1 MPRLLRRAFLAA
13 AVSLA
18 ALPRAADAQTA
29 PLPPV
34 SNTTH
39 STTNSSNTNI
49 FDPNRA
55 PLIIIQIGARRY
67 VLVPRTE
74 GSATSLGAS
83 AIESKPNNTSLTAI
97 IASSV
102 AGAASAPSGEIHI
115 RGSHGQYSYYLDGA
129 PLPSNVSGSF
139 SDLIN
144 PKDIQTL
151 RIYTGGFPAEYGG
164 QLAAI
169 FDVTAKVGAGKP
181 SGFLQ
186 QIAQSYSDYQSTAQV
201 GGGDSRFSYFLSGV
215 RSSSN
220 FRLSPL
226 TQTPLHD
233 AGLENVGFGKFDL
246 QSGPSNRFTLDVGS
260 SAATIQVP
268 NDYFR
273 QAVGQDDN
281 QKENGDFA
289 NLIWSHLA
297 GADNLRVAFYSHK
310 SQLRYFG
317 SPQDLLPDSGST
329 DTSGLTTTN
338 ENEQATYLGLRTD
351 YIAHVGKSH
360 KVQLGFDVNTVNGQ
374 QFFNSFGVP
383 QPDPTTDQPT
393 ILDARHLS
401 GGDKSAYAQDDW
413 TTGRTLI
420 NYGLRYDV
428 HQSDVTTSQ
437 LSPRL
442 NLTYTAGKNAF
453 HAYYD
458 RLFQPVPVEDVIKLQ
473 GASTAPAQPERD
485 DFFEV
490 GETHTQS
497 GTTLSLDGYYR
508 AEKNTIDDQTFGATQ
523 IDLPVNFAKGYTRG
537 LEASLDGPLVKNVS
551 YYANY
556 ARSWAKGAGPIIG
569 GLLGEAPTGYFY
581 DDHDQTNTASFGV
594 SYSAHRSYT
603 TLDGEYGSGFPYG
616 EIDRL
621 DANGNPIL
629 DDQGNPF
636 PTQLNYIRVPVH
648 TILNFGIGT
657 TLGSTQIAFTVDN
670 LLNHGYV
677 IKQAGAFSDI
687 EWGQGRAFGVKLTQ
701 NF

>member
-1 MPRLLRRAFLAA
+1 MPRLCRRVLFTAACLAA
-13 AVSLA
+13 APCA
-18 ALPRAADAQTA
+18 AQAQTA
-29 PLPPV
+29 APVPPPAP
-34 SNTTH
+34 
-39 STTNSSNTNI
+39 NSNI

-55 PLIIIQIGARRY
+55 PLIVIRIGVHRL

-74 GSATSLGAS
+74 GSATSLGA
-83 AIESKPNNTSLTAI
+83 ATIENKPNDTSLTAV

-169 FDVTAKVGAGKP
+169 FDVTAKAGSGKP
-181 SGFLQ
+181 SGFVQ
-186 QIAQSYSDYQSTAQV
+186 QIGQSYSHYQTTAQV
-201 GGGDSRFSYFLSGV
+201 GGGSPRFSYFLSGV

-246 QSGPSNRFTLDVGS
+246 QSGAFNRFTLDVGTNG
-260 SAATIQVP
+260 ATIQVP
-268 NDYFR
+268 NEALR
-273 QAVGQDDN
+273 QLVGQNDI

-289 NLIWSHLA
+289 NLIWSHTA
-297 GADNLRVAFYSHK
+297 GPDNLRVAFYSHK

-317 SPQDLLPDSGST
+317 SSQDLMPDPGSA

-338 ENEQATYLGLRTD
+338 EKQQVTYLGLRTD
-351 YIAHVGKSH
+351 YIAHANKQH
-360 KVQLGFDVNTVNGQ
+360 KVQVGFDVNTVSGH
-374 QFFNSFGVP
+374 QFFNSLGAP
-383 QPDPTTDQPT
+383 QNDLTLNQPT
-393 ILDARHLS
+393 INDDRRIS
-401 GGDKSAYAQDDW
+401 GGDKSVYAQDDW

-428 HQSDVTTSQ
+428 HQADITTSQ
-437 LSPRL
+437 LSPRF
-442 NLTYTAGKNAF
+442 NLTYTVGKDKF

-458 RLFQPVPVEDVIKLQ
+458 RLFQPVAIEDVKHLNTSLASIK
-473 GASTAPAQPERD
+473 PFQPERD
-485 DFFEV
+485 DFFDV
-490 GETHTQS
+490 GETHTNA

-508 AEKNTIDDQTFGATQ
+508 AEKNTIDDQVFGATQ
-523 IDLPVNFAKGYTRG
+523 IDIPINFAKGYTRG
-537 LEASLDGPLVKNVS
+537 LEVAVDGPLVKNVS

-556 ARSWAKGAGPIIG
+556 ARSWAKGAGPISG
-569 GLLGEAPTGYFY
+569 GLLGEAPTNYFN
-581 DDHDQTNTASFGV
+581 DDHDQTHTASFGV
-594 SYSAHRSYT
+594 SYNAHGSYA

-616 EIDRL
+616 EIDRIGP
-621 DANGNPIL
+621 DGNPVL
-629 DDQGNPF
+629 DPQGNPF
-636 PTQLNYIRVPVH
+636 PVTINYIRVPVH
-648 TILNFGIGT
+648 TILNFGIGA
-657 TLGSTQIAFTVDN
+657 TLGSAQIAFTVDN

-677 IKQAGAFSDI
+677 IKEAGPFSDV
-687 EWGQGRAFGVKLTQ
+687 EWGQGRSYGVKLTQ

>member
-1 MPRLLRRAFLAA
+1 MPRLPRRARFAA
-13 AVSLA
+13 AVCLA
-18 ALPRAADAQTA
+18 ALPRLADAQAAPPAPTA
-29 PLPPV
+29 A
-34 SNTTH
+34 H
-39 STTNSSNTNI
+39 TNI
-49 FDPNRA
+49 FDPNNA
-55 PLIIIQIGARRY
+55 PIIVIRIGTRRL

-74 GSATSLGAS
+74 GSSTSLGAT
-83 AIESKPNNTSLTAI
+83 AIESKPNSTSLNSI

-169 FDVTAKVGAGKP
+169 FDVTAKAGAGKP
-181 SGFLQ
+181 AGFVQ

-201 GGGDSRFSYFLSGV
+201 GGGSPSFSYFLSGI
-215 RSSSN
+215 RSSN
-220 FRLSPL
+220 NIRLSPL

-246 QSGPSNRFTLDVGS
+246 QSGPSNRFTLDLGTS
-260 SAATIQVP
+260 GATIQVP
-268 NDYFR
+268 NPLSR
-273 QAVGQDDN
+273 QIVGQDDY
-281 QKENGDFA
+281 QKENGAFA

-297 GADNLRVAFYSHK
+297 GANNVRMAFYSHR
-310 SQLRYFG
+310 SQLRFFG
-317 SPQDLLPDSGST
+317 SPSDLVPDPGST
-329 DTSGLTTTN
+329 DTSGLTITN
-338 ENEQATYLGLRTD
+338 ENQQATYLGLRTD
-351 YIAHVGKSH
+351 YVAHANKAN
-360 KVQLGFDVNTVNGQ
+360 KVQLGFDVDTVSGS
-374 QFFNSFGVP
+374 QFFSSFGLP
-383 QPDPTTDQPT
+383 QADPTTNQPT

-413 TTGRTLI
+413 TVGRTLI

-428 HQSDVTTSQ
+428 HQADITTSQ

-442 NLTYTAGKNAF
+442 NLTYTAGRDQI

-458 RLFQPVPVEDVIKLQ
+458 RLFQPVAIENVKKLSSSAVSIK
-473 GASTAPAQPERD
+473 PFQPERD
-485 DFFEV
+485 DFFEI

-497 GTTLSLDGYYR
+497 GTSVSVDAYYR
-508 AEKNTIDDQTFGATQ
+508 DEKNVIDDQVFGATQ
-523 IDLPVNFAKGYTRG
+523 IDIPINFAKGYSRG
-537 LEASLDGPLVKNVS
+537 LEVSVDGPLTKNLS

-556 ARSWAKGAGPIIG
+556 ARSWAKGAGPISG
-569 GLLGEAPTGYFY
+569 GLLGQSPPNYFNA
-581 DDHDQTNTASFGV
+581 DHDQTHTASFGL
-594 SYSAHRSYT
+594 SYSRRGSYA

-621 DANGNPIL
+621 GPDGNPVL
-629 DDQGNPF
+629 DASGSPF
-636 PTQLNYIRVPVH
+636 PATINYIRVPVH
-648 TILNFGIGT
+648 TILNFGVGT
-657 TLGSTQIAFTVDN
+657 TLGSMQVAFTVSN

-677 IKQAGAFSDI
+677 IKEAGPFSNV
-687 EWGQGRAFGVKLTQ
+687 EWGQGRAYGVKLTQ
-701 NF
+701 SF

>member
-1 MPRLLRRAFLAA
+1 MPRLPRRARLAAAAFLAA
-13 AVSLA
+13 APHV
-18 ALPRAADAQTA
+18 ADAQAVPTPPA
-29 PLPPV
+29 P
-34 SNTTH
+34 STTH
-39 STTNSSNTNI
+39 SATNSPNTNI

-55 PLIIIQIGARRY
+55 PLIIIRIGARRY

-74 GSATSLGAS
+74 GSATTLGANT
-83 AIESKPNNTSLTAI
+83 IETKPNDTSLTSV
-97 IASSV
+97 IASSI

-169 FDVTAKVGAGKP
+169 FDVTAKAGAGKP
-181 SGFLQ
+181 SGFIQ
-186 QIAQSYSDYQSTAQV
+186 QIGQSYSDYQSTAQV
-201 GGGDSRFSYFLSGV
+201 GGGTPSFSYFLSGI

-246 QSGPSNRFTLDVGS
+246 QNGPSNRLTLDVGS
-260 SAATIQVP
+260 NAASIQVP
-268 NDYFR
+268 NDALR

-281 QKENGDFA
+281 QKEDGDFA

-297 GADNLRVAFYSHK
+297 GADNLRVAFYSHR

-317 SPQDLLPDSGST
+317 SPQDLLPDPGST
-329 DTSGLTTTN
+329 DTSGLATTN
-338 ENEQATYLGLRTD
+338 ENEEATYLGLRTD
-351 YIAHVGKSH
+351 YTAHADKFH
-360 KVQLGFDVNTVNGQ
+360 KVQVGFDVNTISGSQN
-374 QFFNSFGVP
+374 FNSFGVP
-383 QPDPTTDQPT
+383 QADPTTDQPT
-393 ILDARHLS
+393 ISDERHLS

-428 HQSDVTTSQ
+428 HQADVTTSQ

-442 NLTYTAGKNAF
+442 NLTYTVGKNAF

-485 DFFEV
+485 DFFET
-490 GETHTQS
+490 GWTHTQS

-523 IDLPVNFAKGYTRG
+523 IDLPINFAKGYTRG

-581 DDHDQTNTASFGV
+581 DDHDQTNTASFGMTYSRAG
-594 SYSAHRSYT
+594 SYA

-616 EIDRL
+616 EIDETNTNGVPVL
-621 DANGNPIL
+621 DN
-629 DDQGNPF
+629 QGNPF
-636 PTQLNYIRVPVH
+636 PTALNYLRVPVH
-648 TILNFGIGT
+648 TILNFGVGT
-657 TLGSTQIAFTVDN
+657 NFGSMQLAFTVNN

-677 IKQAGAFSDI
+677 VKQASAFSDV
-687 EWGQGRAFGVKLTQ
+687 EWGQGRAYGVKLTQ

>member
-1 MPRLLRRAFLAA
+1 MPRLPRRARLAA
-13 AVSLA
+13 AALLA
-18 ALPRAADAQTA
+18 VLPRLADAQTA
-29 PLPPV
+29 PLPPAPAAT
-34 SNTTH
+34 N
-39 STTNSSNTNI
+39 STTDI

-55 PLIIIQIGARRY
+55 PLIIIRIGARRY

-83 AIESKPNNTSLTAI
+83 AIESKPNNTSLTAV

-169 FDVTAKVGAGKP
+169 FDVTAKAGAGKP

-186 QIAQSYSDYQSTAQV
+186 QIGQSYSDYQSTAQI
-201 GGGDSRFSYFLSGV
+201 GGGNSRFSYFLSGI
-215 RSSSN
+215 RSSNN

-246 QSGPSNRFTLDVGS
+246 QSGPSNRFTLDVGTS
-260 SAATIQVP
+260 GATIQVP
-268 NDYFR
+268 NEALR
-273 QAVGQDDN
+273 QTVGQNDF
-281 QKENGDFA
+281 QKENGAFA
-289 NLIWSHLA
+289 NLIWSHLS
-297 GADNLRVAFYSHK
+297 GTDNLRVAFYSHK

-317 SPQDLLPDSGST
+317 SPQDLLPDPGAT
-329 DTSGLTTTN
+329 DTSGLATTS
-338 ENEQATYLGLRTD
+338 ENQQATYLGLRTD
-351 YIAHVGKSH
+351 YVAHANKQH
-360 KVQLGFDVNTVNGQ
+360 KVQIGFDVNAVNGHQ
-374 QFFNSFGVP
+374 DFNSFGAP
-383 QPDPTTDQPT
+383 QNDPTLNQPT
-393 ILDARHLS
+393 ILDDRHLS

-428 HQSDVTTSQ
+428 HQADITTSQ

-442 NLTYTAGKNAF
+442 NLTYTVGKDQL

-458 RLFQPVPVEDVIKLQ
+458 RLFQPVAIEDVKHLSTSAASIK
-473 GASTAPAQPERD
+473 PFQPERD

-508 AEKNTIDDQTFGATQ
+508 AEKNTIDDQVFGATQ
-523 IDLPVNFAKGYTRG
+523 IDIPINFAKGYTRG
-537 LEASLDGPLVKNVS
+537 LEVALEGPLVKNVS

-556 ARSWAKGAGPIIG
+556 ARSWAKGAGPISG
-569 GLLGEAPTGYFY
+569 GLLGEAPTNYFN
-581 DDHDQTNTASFGV
+581 DDHDQTHTASFGL
-594 SYSAHRSYT
+594 SYSLRGSYA

-621 DANGNPIL
+621 GANGSPVL
-629 DDQGNPF
+629 DASGNPF
-636 PTQLNYIRVPVH
+636 PVSINYIRVPVH
-648 TILNFGIGT
+648 TILNLGIGT
-657 TLGSTQIAFTVDN
+657 TLGSMQLAFTVNN

-677 IKQAGAFSDI
+677 IKEAGPFSDV
-687 EWGQGRAFGVKLTQ
+687 EWGQGRAYGVKLTQ
-701 NF
+701 SF

>member
-1 MPRLLRRAFLAA
+1 MPRLSCRALIIAA
-13 AVSLA
+13 ACLA
-18 ALPRAADAQTA
+18 ALPRVADAQTA
-29 PLPPV
+29 PPVLPSVP
-34 SNTTH
+34 
-39 STTNSSNTNI
+39 NSNI
-49 FDPNRA
+49 FDPIHA
-55 PLIIIQIGARRY
+55 PLIILRIGLHRL
-67 VLVPRTE
+67 VLVPRSE
-74 GSATSLGAS
+74 GSATSLGAT
-83 AIESKPNNTSLTAI
+83 AIENKPNSTSLNSI

-169 FDVTAKVGAGKP
+169 FDVTAKAGSGKP
-181 SGFLQ
+181 SGFVQ
-186 QIAQSYSDYQSTAQV
+186 QIAQSYSDYQTTAQV
-201 GGGDSRFSYFLSGV
+201 GGGSPTFSYFLSGI

-246 QSGPSNRFTLDVGS
+246 QSGAFNRFTLDVGS
-260 SAATIQVP
+260 NGATIQVP
-268 NDYFR
+268 NEASR
-273 QAVGQDDN
+273 QAVGQNDF

-289 NLIWSHLA
+289 NLIWSHLS

-317 SPQDLLPDSGST
+317 SPQDLIPDPGST

-338 ENEQATYLGLRTD
+338 ENQQATYLGLRTD
-351 YIAHVGKSH
+351 YIAHANKQH
-360 KVQLGFDVNTVNGQ
+360 KVQIGFDVNTVNGN
-374 QFFNSFGVP
+374 QFFHSFGAP
-383 QPDPTTDQPT
+383 QNDPTLSQPT
-393 ILDARHLS
+393 ILDARHLA
-401 GGDKSAYAQDDW
+401 GGDKSVYAQDDW

-428 HQSDVTTSQ
+428 HQADITTSQ

-442 NLTYTAGKNAF
+442 NLTYNTSAKDKL

-458 RLFQPVPVEDVIKLQ
+458 RLFQPVAIEDVIHLDTSL
-473 GASTAPAQPERD
+473 ASIKPFQPERD

-508 AEKNTIDDQTFGATQ
+508 AEKNTIDDQVFGATQ
-523 IDLPVNFAKGYTRG
+523 IDIPINFAKGYTRG
-537 LEASLDGPLVKNVS
+537 LEVAVDGPLVKNIS

-556 ARSWAKGAGPIIG
+556 ARSWAKGAGPVSG
-569 GLLGEAPTGYFY
+569 GLLGESPTTYFN
-581 DDHDQTNTASFGV
+581 DDHDQTHTASFGV
-594 SYSAHRSYT
+594 SYSAHGSYA

-616 EIDRL
+616 EIDRV

-629 DDQGNPF
+629 DPQGNPF
-636 PTQLNYIRVPVH
+636 PVTINYLRVPVH

-657 TLGSTQIAFTVDN
+657 TVGSTQIAFTVDN

-677 IKQAGAFSDI
+677 IKEAGPFSDV
-687 EWGQGRAFGVKLTQ
+687 EWGQGRAYGVKLTQ

>member
-1 MPRLLRRAFLAA
+1 MPRLLRRVLFLASA
-13 AVSLA
+13 CLA
-18 ALPRAADAQTA
+18 ALPHVALAQSLPSVPPTVPNAA
-29 PLPPV
+29 
-34 SNTTH
+34 
-39 STTNSSNTNI
+39 I

-55 PLIIIQIGARRY
+55 PIIVIRIGVHRL
-67 VLVPRTE
+67 VLVPRSE
-74 GSATSLGAS
+74 GSLTSLGAT
-83 AIESKPNNTSLTAI
+83 AIESKPNSTSLNSI

-115 RGSHGQYSYYLDGA
+115 RGSHGQYSYFLDGA

-169 FDVTAKVGAGKP
+169 FDVTAKAGSGKP

-186 QIAQSYSDYQSTAQV
+186 QIGQSYSDYQSTAQV
-201 GGGDSRFSYFLSGV
+201 GGGSPSFSYFLSGI

-246 QSGPSNRFTLDVGS
+246 QSGASNRFTLDLGTS
-260 SAATIQVP
+260 GATIQVP
-268 NDYFR
+268 NEAVR
-273 QAVGQDDN
+273 QSVGQDDV
-281 QKENGDFA
+281 QKENGGFA
-289 NLIWSHLA
+289 NLIWSHLS

-317 SPQDLLPDSGST
+317 SPQDLLPDPGSA

-338 ENEQATYLGLRTD
+338 ENQQATYLGLRTD
-351 YIAHVGKSH
+351 YVAHADKQH
-360 KVQLGFDVNTVNGQ
+360 KVQVGFDVDTVSGH
-374 QFFNSFGVP
+374 QFFNSFGVA
-383 QPDPTTDQPT
+383 QADATTNQPT
-393 ILDARHLS
+393 ILDDRHIS

-420 NYGLRYDV
+420 NYGVRYDV
-428 HQSDVTTSQ
+428 HQADITTSQ

-442 NLTYTAGKNAF
+442 NLTYIAGKDQL

-458 RLFQPVPVEDVIKLQ
+458 RLFQPVAIEDVKHLNTSL
-473 GASTAPAQPERD
+473 ASIQPFQPERD

-490 GETHTQS
+490 GETHTNA
-497 GTTLSLDGYYR
+497 GTSVSFDGYYR
-508 AEKNTIDDQTFGATQ
+508 AEKNTIDDQVFGATQ
-523 IDLPVNFAKGYTRG
+523 IDIPINFAKGYTRG
-537 LEASLDGPLVKNVS
+537 LEVAVDGPLVKNVS

-556 ARSWAKGAGPIIG
+556 ARSWAKGAGPISG
-569 GLLGEAPTGYFY
+569 GLLGEAPTTYFN
-581 DDHDQTNTASFGV
+581 DDHDQTHTASFGV
-594 SYSAHRSYT
+594 SYTAHGSYV

-621 DANGNPIL
+621 GPDGNPVL
-629 DDQGNPF
+629 DASGNPF
-636 PTQLNYIRVPVH
+636 PTTINYIRVPVH
-648 TILNFGIGT
+648 TILNFGVGT
-657 TLGSTQIAFTVDN
+657 TVGSMQLAFTVDN
-670 LLNHGYV
+670 FLNHGYV
-677 IKQAGAFSDI
+677 IKEAGPFSNV
-687 EWGQGRAFGVKLTQ
+687 EWGQGRSYGVKLTQ
-701 NF
+701 SF